1 MKTRSKN
8 SAKGFTLIELLV
20 AMAITTV
27 IITILVSV
35 TAMSL
40 DVWNRSRSE
49 IRAARQGKAMIDTMA
64 RDFESLV
71 VRKGNAFEWL
81 YANSNPTSE
90 GPKGNQSP
98 NAIDLIFFSAATD
111 RYDGKIGVAGVDL
124 GGDVSTIG
132 YQLVYKDPIDSST
145 TDDFKTFVLYRKL
158 VDPKETFDDI
168 LGQATLDGK
177 VDFISGGTDS
187 VSAEENFICENVYQ
201 FTITFHLRI
210 TDSTTPPATIRTVRV
225 PIGQGANS
233 AENLVIAGDGITNIA
248 RTGITTISNTTK
260 EEIKSAQLSAAEIS
274 LTVLTDFGLQQL
286 RKRTF
291 ENDTAKAEFIAQN
304 SYQYS
309 KLVQVPGS

>member
-1 MKTRSKN
+1 M
-8 SAKGFTLIELLV
+8 
-20 AMAITTV
+20 
-27 IITILVSV
+27 
-35 TAMSL
+35 
-40 DVWNRSRSE
+40 
-49 IRAARQGKAMIDTMA
+49 
-64 RDFESLV
+64 
-71 VRKGNAFEWL
+71 
-81 YANSNPTSE
+81 
-90 GPKGNQSP
+90 
-98 NAIDLIFFSAATD
+98 
-111 RYDGKIGVAGVDL
+111 
-124 GGDVSTIG
+124 
-132 YQLVYKDPIDSST
+132 
-145 TDDFKTFVLYRKL
+145 
-158 VDPKETFDDI
+158 DPKETFDDI

-274 LTVLTDFGLQQL
+274 LTVLTNFGLQQL

>member
-1 MKTRSKN
+1 MKTPSKN

-71 VRKGNAFEWL
+71 VRKDNAFEWL
-81 YANSNPTSE
+81 YANSNPSAE

-111 RYDGKIGVAGVDL
+111 RYDGKIGVADVDL

-132 YQLVYKDPIDSST
+132 YQLVYKDPIDSSI

-168 LGQATLDGK
+168 LGQASIGTK
-177 VDFISGGTDS
+177 VTNISA
-187 VSAEENFICENVYQ
+187 VENFICENIYQ
-201 FTITFHLRI
+201 FTVTFHLRI
-210 TDSTTPPATIRTVRV
+210 TDSTTTPTTIRTVRV

-233 AENLVIAGDGITNIA
+233 AESLVIAGDGITNIA

-260 EEIKSAQLSAAEIS
+260 EEIKSAQLSAVEIS
-274 LTVLTDFGLQQL
+274 LTVLTNFGLQQL